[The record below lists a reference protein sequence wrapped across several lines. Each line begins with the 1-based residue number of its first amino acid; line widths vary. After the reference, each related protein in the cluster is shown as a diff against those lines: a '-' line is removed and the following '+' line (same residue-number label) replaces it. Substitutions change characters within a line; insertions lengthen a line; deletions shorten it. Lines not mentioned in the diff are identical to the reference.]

1 MGTFNFCLIIF
12 QKIFL
17 SNRFA
22 DEKKKLYLQM
32 TTVTYL
38 LFLCL
43 ADK

>member
-22 DEKKKLYLQM
+22 DEQKKTIFADDNRYLFVVFM
-32 TTVTYL
+32 P
-38 LFLCL
+38 CG
-43 ADK
+43 